1 VHYNCVMLK
10 QRIFCNKSELF
21 DPIRK
26 KWVPKTEEE
35 VVRQLF
41 ILFLIEEKKI
51 PASHI
56 SVEKEIKVNG
66 LSRRYDL
73 VVYGQTGKPDMVIE
87 CKAPHIEISQEVM
100 EQAGRYNK
108 TLKAPVIG
116 VTNGTVHR
124 FFKINFET
132 DEIILLV

>member
-1 VHYNCVMLK
+1 MLK
-10 QRIFCNKSELF
+10 QRISGTKTELF

-51 PASHI
+51 SASHI
-56 SVEKEIKVNG
+56 SVERKIKVNG
-66 LSRRYDL
+66 LSKRYDI
-73 VVYGQTGKPDMVIE
+73 VVYDQIGKPSMVIE
-87 CKAPHIEISQEVM
+87 CKAPHVEISQEVM
-100 EQAGRYNK
+100 EQAGRYNN
-108 TLKAPVIG
+108 TLKAPIIG
-116 VTNGTVHR
+116 VTNGEVNR

-132 DEIILLV
+132 DEILFLV

>member
-1 VHYNCVMLK
+1 MLK
-10 QRIFCNKSELF
+10 QRIYCNKTELF

-73 VVYGQTGKPDMVIE
+73 VVYGQDGKPSMVIE
-87 CKAPHIEISQEVM
+87 CKAPRIEISQEVM

-116 VTNGTVHR
+116 VTNGKIHR

>member
-1 VHYNCVMLK
+1 MLK
-10 QRIFCNKSELF
+10 QRIYCKKSELF

-26 KWVPKTEEE
+26 KWVAKTDEE

-73 VVYGQTGKPDMVIE
+73 VVYDQDGKPSMVIE

-116 VTNGTVHR
+116 VTNGKIHR

-132 DEIILLV
+132 DDIIPLTW

>member
-1 VHYNCVMLK
+1 MLK
-10 QRIFCNKSELF
+10 QRINCDKTELF

-41 ILFLIEEKKI
+41 ILFLMEEKKI
-51 PASHI
+51 SASHI
-56 SVEKEIKVNG
+56 SVEREIKVNG
-66 LSRRYDL
+66 LSKRYDL
-73 VVYGQTGKPDMVIE
+73 VVYDHTGKPAMVIE
-87 CKAPHIEISQEVM
+87 CKAPNIEITQEVM

-108 TLKAPVIG
+108 TLKAPIIG
-116 VTNGTVHR
+116 VTNGKVHH

-132 DEIILLV
+132 DEITLMV